1 MDPIPATTTITTSLL
16 FSTIEVTRQAFYR
29 SSLSFAI
36 VNLKPIVPGHELA
49 PPFGYL
55 LALVVHRLTDLNN
68 AELSSLMISV
78 QRVGHVIERIFG
90 GDALTVA
97 CQDGKAAG
105 QSVPHVHFHVMP
117 RKTRG
122 DRFSENRD
130 EIYPELERAEGSL
143 ASDLKQT
150 QHESQSL
157 RVDAVENRPPRT
169 MEDMEKE
176 ANWLKTFFS
185 HRL

>member
-1 MDPIPATTTITTSLL
+1 M
-16 FSTIEVTRQAFYR
+16 
-29 SSLSFAI
+29 
-36 VNLKPIVPGHELA
+36 
-49 PPFGYL
+49 
-55 LALVVHRLTDLNN
+55 
-68 AELSSLMISV
+68 SV
-78 QRVGHVIERIFG
+78 QRVGCVIERVYG

-97 CQDGKAAG
+97 CQVCNVSWQARVLVEQLGSQDGKAAG

-117 RKTRG
+117 RKTHG

-150 QHESQSL
+150 QHESQSM
-157 RVDAVENRPPRT
+157 RVDADENRPPRT

-185 HRL
+185 